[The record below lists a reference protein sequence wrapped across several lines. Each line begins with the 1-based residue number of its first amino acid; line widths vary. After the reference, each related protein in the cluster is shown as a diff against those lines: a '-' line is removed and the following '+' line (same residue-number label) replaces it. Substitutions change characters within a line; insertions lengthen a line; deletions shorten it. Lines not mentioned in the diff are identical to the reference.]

1 MGKSHFAKT
10 KETRFCKIELSDIT
24 LDFFLLLTIQNKPI
38 YYILHLR

>member
-24 LDFFLLLTIQNKPI
+24 LDLFLLLTIQNKTI